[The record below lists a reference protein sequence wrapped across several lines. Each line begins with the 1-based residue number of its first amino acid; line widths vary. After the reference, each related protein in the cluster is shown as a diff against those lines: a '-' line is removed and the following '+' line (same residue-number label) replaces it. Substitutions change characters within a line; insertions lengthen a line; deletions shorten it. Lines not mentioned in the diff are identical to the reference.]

1 MDATTQKAKYTYY
14 VYDFGRLHRHTV
26 SVIIVGQ
33 TEKRYNIRIP
43 VAINGHAPNDT
54 MWVQK
59 KNVAL
64 EQQSEPASWH
74 DYTGAYWND

>member
-1 MDATTQKAKYTYY
+1 MNTTTKAKYTYY

-59 KNVAL
+59 KNVTP
-64 EQQSEPASWH
+64 EQEAEPASRY
-74 DYTGAYWND
+74 DYTKAFWND

>member
-1 MDATTQKAKYTYY
+1 MNTTTKGKYTYY

-64 EQQSEPASWH
+64 EQQSEPASRH
-74 DYTGAYWND
+74 DYTEAFWND